1 MSTTRSHQPQ
11 ESALRA
17 QISESWSR
25 SAANGVA
32 VETETAP
39 ITLPEDDLR
48 TWREAH
54 PLSTVIPLL
63 EDVLGPAV
71 QECGAL
77 LAVGDAGGQLLW
89 VSGSAAAMRGAE
101 RIGFVPGS
109 SWDERLTGTNAPGT
123 ALALDAPVMVAG
135 AEHFRESV
143 RDWSCVATPIHD
155 PHTAQ
160 LLGVLDVTGGSGL
173 IVPQT
178 MAMVRAAARLAEAEL
193 SRVTPRHHPD
203 RAVGAAGS
211 VDGLNVEGLGR
222 AEMLVRSGARA
233 LRLGVRHSEIMALLV
248 RHPDGLTGDEL
259 ADLLYPD
266 MVSPA
271 TMRAELNRLRAA
283 LGEELIG
290 SRPYRLTTTVT
301 ADWDR
306 VAACLSTGALD
317 EAMRAYRGR
326 LLLRSSSPGVMRMA
340 DELEW
345 SVRAAV
351 LAGGRAD
358 LMAAWTRSA
367 WGADDLELWR
377 AQERALPIG
386 SPLRAMVRAQ
396 VERLDRELGLDLRSV
411 ESVGS
416 LRQHR

>member
-1 MSTTRSHQPQ
+1 MSTTRSRTRD
-11 ESALRA
+11 ESSLRA

-25 SAANGVA
+25 SVASGVA
-32 VETETAP
+32 VETEAAP
-39 ITLPEDDLR
+39 ITMPEDDLR
-48 TWREAH
+48 TWRDAH
-54 PLSTVIPLL
+54 PLSTVIPLV

-77 LAVGDAGGQLLW
+77 LAIGDAGGQLLW
-89 VSGSAAAMRGAE
+89 VSGSPAAVRGAE

-109 SWDERLTGTNAPGT
+109 SWDERLAGTNAPGT
-123 ALALDAPVMVAG
+123 ALALDMPVTVAG
-135 AEHFRESV
+135 HEHFRESV

-155 PHTAQ
+155 PHTSQ
-160 LLGVLDVTGGSGL
+160 LLGVLDVTGGPGL

-193 SRVTPRHHPD
+193 FRATPR
-203 RAVGAAGS
+203 RTAESGRT
-211 VDGLNVEGLGR
+211 GLMIEGLGR
-222 AEMLVRSGARA
+222 SELLVRSGTRA
-233 LRLGVRHSEIMALLV
+233 LRLGGRHSEIVALLA

-283 LGEELIG
+283 VGEDLIG
-290 SRPYRLTTTVT
+290 SRPYHLTVDVT
-301 ADWDR
+301 ADWDI
-306 VAACLSTGALD
+306 VSGHLAAGALD

-326 LLLRSSSPGVMRMA
+326 LLLRSASPGVTRMA

-345 SVRAAV
+345 AMRAAV
-351 LAGGRAD
+351 LSSGRAD
-358 LMAAWTRSA
+358 LMAAWTRSS

-377 AQERALPIG
+377 AQERALPVG
-386 SPLRAMVRAQ
+386 SPLRTMVRAQ
-396 VERLDRELGLDLRSV
+396 VERLDAELGVDLRA
-411 ESVGS
+411 
-416 LRQHR
+416 LRSSR